1 MELEQI
7 VEKFVSKPKYMLY
20 GAGHL
25 SKLWDCNRD
34 DVYIAKKKVR
44 GMILEVVKPVKRN
57 IGKILLL
64 DIETAP
70 MRAFVWSRWKQ
81 NVGLNQTISES
92 FMISWSAKWL
102 YDTEVM
108 SDVLTSREAIL
119 EDDKR
124 ICTSIWELLDLADV
138 IIAHNGQSF
147 DIPKING
154 RLILNGLKP
163 TTPYTQID
171 TLLVARK
178 RFSFSS
184 NKLDALA
191 GYFGID
197 CKIDTNF
204 ELWKGCLDGDKES
217 LKYMEIYNKKD
228 VEILEEVYIK
238 LKPWILNHPNV
249 SLYNDLQEKQCT
261 SCGSSDV
268 EEIEDKL
275 YYTSVGAYRMYRC
288 KCGAISRGRKT
299 ILLKSKNINT
309 LTSIGK

>member
-1 MELEQI
+1 MDLKQI
-7 VEKFVSKPKYMLY
+7 VEKFVKYPGIMST
-20 GAGHL
+20 GAGKL
-25 SKLWDCNRD
+25 SKQYNCNVETIYEARSL
-34 DVYIAKKKVR
+34 VR
-44 GMILEVVKPVKRN
+44 NKPIVDKPIKNN
-57 IGKILLL
+57 IGKILIL

-81 NVGLNQTISES
+81 NIGLNQTISES
-92 FMISWSAKWL
+92 FLISWSAKWL
-102 YDTEVM
+102 YDTEIM
-108 SDVLTSREAIL
+108 SDVLTPKEAIL

-124 ICTSIWELLDLADV
+124 ICSSIHELLNTADV
-138 IIAHNGQSF
+138 VIAHNGQSF
-147 DIPKING
+147 DVPKMNSRFIING
-154 RLILNGLKP
+154 LQP
-163 TTPYTQID
+163 TLPYTQID

-178 RFSFSS
+178 RFAFSS

-197 CKIDTNF
+197 CKIDTSF

-217 LKYMEIYNKKD
+217 LKYMETYNKKD
-228 VEILEEVYIK
+228 VEILEETYIR

-249 SLYNDLQEKQCT
+249 SLYNNLQEKQCT
-261 SCGSSDV
+261 SCGSIHV
-268 EEIEDKL
+268 EEIDKL

-299 ILLKSKNINT
+299 VLPKSKNINT

>member
-7 VEKFVSKPKYMLY
+7 VEKFLKNPKQLGN
-20 GAGHL
+20 GAKYL
-25 SKLWDCNRD
+25 SDLWKCDIEK
-34 DVYIAKKKVR
+34 VYLARKIVRARPKV
-44 GMILEVVKPVKRN
+44 VVKEPKKN
-57 IGKILLL
+57 IGKILIV

-81 NVGLNQTISES
+81 NIGLNQTISES
-92 FMISWSAKWL
+92 FLISWSAKWL
-102 YDTEVM
+102 YDTETM
-108 SDVLTSREAIL
+108 SDVLTPREAIL

-124 ICTSIWELLDLADV
+124 ICSSIHELLNEADV
-138 IIAHNGQSF
+138 VIAHNGQSF
-147 DIPKING
+147 DIPKMNSRFIING
-154 RLILNGLKP
+154 LPP
-163 TTPYTQID
+163 TLPYTQID

-204 ELWKGCLDGDKES
+204 ELWKGCLDGDIES
-217 LKYMEIYNKKD
+217 LKYMETYNKKD
-228 VEILEEVYIK
+228 VEILEETYIR

-261 SCGSSDV
+261 SCGSIHV
-268 EEIEDKL
+268 EEIDKL

-299 ILLKSKNINT
+299 ILPKSKNINT